1 MKSFAQRSRFDQRG
15 MVLVS
20 SLLLLLVVTI
30 MALSM
35 FRSFGMQERIAGNV
49 REKQRAL
56 QVALTT
62 QQYAE
67 WWLVNLSN
75 APRAVQ
81 GGVAQDA
88 GVQCANTLLDAN
100 QQQGQI
106 CENSLV
112 SLLGSGTNPTTWPTL
127 ALAGTSTAGVMYTPT
142 NYNYKDTSTNT
153 VTTNFANIADVY
165 INRPRFYVQDVGTL
179 ATGRGEIYQIDA
191 YSFGESANTVAV
203 VESTVALICL
213 VCNLGGV

>member
-1 MKSFAQRSRFDQRG
+1 MKSVARRSGSNQSG

-20 SLLLLLVVTI
+20 GLLLLLVVTI

-35 FRSFGMQERIAGNV
+35 FRSFGIQEKIAGNV

-56 QVALTT
+56 QVAMTT

-88 GVQCANTLLDAN
+88 GIQCANTLLDAN
-100 QQQGQI
+100 QSQGQI
-106 CENSLV
+106 CENTLL
-112 SLLGSGTNPTTWPTL
+112 SLLPANTFLPTWPNA
-127 ALAGTSTAGVMYTPT
+127 ALAQTSSAGVQYTPPR
-142 NYNYKDTSTNT
+142 YNYKDSTSGAVFTS
-153 VTTNFANIADVY
+153 FAAVPDVY
-165 INRPRFYVQDVGTL
+165 INRPRFYIQDIGSL
-179 ATGRGEIYQIDA
+179 ASGRGEIYQIDA
-191 YSFGESANTVAV
+191 FSFGESSNTVAV
-203 VESTVALICL
+203 VESTVALVCL